1 MDGYNLIVCV
11 TFFFHLTRGGGFFW
25 DSYNDRLDGT
35 PEE

>member
-11 TFFFHLTRGGGFFW
+11 TFFFHLTSGYDFFL
-25 DSYNDRLDGT
+25 DSCNDRLDGT